1 MLETLHSV
9 NFFVHVLSLQ
19 LSPPYLPY
27 RSLAP
32 LEALYRALLLQPL
45 LLSELD

>member
-1 MLETLHSV
+1 MKRRRRRQSRMLETLHSV
-9 NFFVHVLSLQ
+9 NFFVVLSLQ

-32 LEALYRALLLQPL
+32 LEA
-45 LLSELD
+45 